1 MDCRVL
7 PENISKGPL
16 GSLEEQHTVYAARHT
31 FHQQVSLYQTPLKIS
46 YLIRRLTPS
55 ICSSPG

>member
-1 MDCRVL
+1 MDFRVL
-7 PENISKGPL
+7 TENISIRLL
-16 GSLEEQHTVYAARHT
+16 GSLEERHIGYAARHT
-31 FHQQVSLYQTPLKIS
+31 FHQQACLCQIPLKIS